1 MKLEEVVW
9 LNELFDAYGELL
21 SKNQKEIMAES
32 IKYNLSFSEIAENR
46 KTSRQSSFI
55 TLKLCIKKLEEF
67 ENKLG
72 FIKKKNLVKA
82 ELEKALKSLEKGDS
96 NSAEKVIKKLT
107 EEI

>member
-1 MKLEEVVW
+1 
-9 LNELFDAYGELL
+9 
-21 SKNQKEIMAES
+21 MAEC

-55 TLKLCIKKLEEF
+55 TLKLCIKKLEAF

-72 FIKKKNLVKA
+72 FIKKKNIVKV
-82 ELEKALKSLEKGDS
+82 ELEKAMKSLEKGD
-96 NSAEKVIKKLT
+96 AENASKTIKKLT